1 MENTESPVGHC
12 ELNTG
17 CGFPLCPGGQA
28 IPGGLSESSLFL
40 GEVEVCPGLISPG
53 QRCPVPHLAF
63 PTCWGDSTDVED
75 IVLRQAGTWDPLL
88 QYLNLDEHLLVQQ
101 NTKKLYGTKN
111 NCVQVH
117 LGQIMD
123 KMIQND

>member
-1 MENTESPVGHC
+1 MSK
-12 ELNTG
+12 
-17 CGFPLCPGGQA
+17 
-28 IPGGLSESSLFL
+28 LSLVL
-40 GEVEVCPGLISPG
+40 VEM
-53 QRCPVPHLAF
+53 
-63 PTCWGDSTDVED
+63 
-75 IVLRQAGTWDPLL
+75 RQAGTWDPLL